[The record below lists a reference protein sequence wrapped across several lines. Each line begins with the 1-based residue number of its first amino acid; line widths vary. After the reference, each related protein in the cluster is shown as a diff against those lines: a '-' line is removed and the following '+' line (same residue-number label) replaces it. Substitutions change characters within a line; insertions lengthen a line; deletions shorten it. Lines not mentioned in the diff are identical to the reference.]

1 MNNIK
6 YYSDFIKESLDQSL
20 FESIDWKG
28 VKIVTARSHGG
39 VFTEGPKKGTPK
51 DLTGRLVL
59 IYGGNE
65 IYYKLKVDV
74 KKLGISWYNGP
85 IAVDAIWKSD
95 KDNHIYAKDNTDKV
109 FKLDDSTLNKI
120 AAEAKKRSSVIA
132 FTGTGTIKGVE
143 GTYDATLT
151 KVA

>member
-6 YYSDFIKESLDQSL
+6 YYTEFINESLNQSL
-20 FESIDWKG
+20 FEAIDWKG
-28 VKIVTARSHGG
+28 VKIATARTHGG
-39 VFTEGPKKGTPK
+39 VFKDGPKKGQPK

-59 IYGGNE
+59 MYGGRE
-65 IYYKLKVDV
+65 IYYKLEVDV
-74 KKLGISWYNGP
+74 KKLLVSWYKGP

-95 KDNHIYAKDNTDKV
+95 KDGKVYAKDNTDKV

-120 AAEAKKRSSVIA
+120 AAEAKKSSPTIA

>member
-39 VFTEGPKKGTPK
+39 VFKDGPKKGQPK

-59 IYGGNE
+59 MYGGRE
-65 IYYKLKVDV
+65 TYYKLEVIV
-74 KKLGISWYNGP
+74 KKLLVTWYDGP
-85 IAVDAIWKSD
+85 IAVDTIWKND
-95 KDNHIYAKDNTDKV
+95 KGEVYAKDNTDKV
-109 FKLDDSTLNKI
+109 FKLDVATLNKI
-120 AAEAKKRSSVIA
+120 AAEAKKNSKTIA
-132 FTGTGTIKGVE
+132 FAGTGTIKGLE

>member
-1 MNNIK
+1 MDNLK
-6 YYSDFIKESLDQSL
+6 RYSDFVNESFDQSL
-20 FESIDWKG
+20 FEAIDWKG

-39 VFTEGPKKGTPK
+39 VYGKGSKKGKPK

-59 IYGGNE
+59 IYGGKE
-65 IYYKLKVDV
+65 IYYKLEVDV
-74 KKLGISWYNGP
+74 KKLLVTWYSGP

-95 KDNHIYAKDNTDKV
+95 NGDVYAKDNTNKV
-109 FKLDDSTLNKI
+109 FKLDDGTLNKI
-120 AAEAKKRSSVIA
+120 AAEAKKSSPTIA
-132 FTGTGTIKGVE
+132 FTGTGTIKGVA

>member
-39 VFTEGPKKGTPK
+39 VFKDGPKKGQPK

-59 IYGGNE
+59 MYGGRE
-65 IYYKLKVDV
+65 TYYKLEVIV
-74 KKLGISWYNGP
+74 KKLLVTWYDGP
-85 IAVDAIWKSD
+85 IAVDAIWKND
-95 KDNHIYAKDNTDKV
+95 KGEVYAKDNTDKV
-109 FKLDDSTLNKI
+109 FKLDVATLNKI
-120 AAEAKKRSSVIA
+120 AAEAKKASPTIA
-132 FTGTGTIKGVE
+132 FTGTGTIKGLE